1 MQLAYRP
8 EEILREHDY
17 ARRHEEAGRRLHG
30 GFDADGAYV
39 SPRTAVRWDAV
50 RAWTATLEARGE
62 TLLAA
67 DRSLLVAGS
76 YPTYEQMKLLLAN
89 GLGRALWNSLTITG
103 EVEGRGRFLVD
114 FVPPDFADVVVEDV
128 SERAVGHLGRGLL
141 VAHGLDEGG
150 DAKAGVG
157 GHDAMWF
164 AVRDLLFGAD
174 AYPTPTA
181 PPRIGRPEAGRLAP
195 CLPEAHERLLLL
207 LMNVL
212 MVEVRAEKLFDFT
225 ERLLR
230 DPEVFADA
238 RDRAERG
245 LALVRR
251 IRADEAI
258 HVAYLRVVL
267 SELRGLSFRNGAGA
281 PIPGHEILD
290 PIWEGLVRWH
300 GHELPRQSR
309 AQARKNL
316 RGYVREHPDP
326 EVGEAVLAEFDALE
340 PPPVGADDGALA
352 AAPRVERDARAAG
365 A

>member
-1 MQLAYRP
+1 MQLVYRP
-8 EEILREHDY
+8 EELLREHDY
-17 ARRHEEAGRRLHG
+17 ARRHEEAGRLLHG
-30 GFDADGAYV
+30 GFDADGTYV
-39 SPRTAVRWDAV
+39 SPRTALRWDAV
-50 RAWTATLEARGE
+50 RAWTAALEARGE

-67 DRSLLVAGS
+67 DRSLLAEGS
-76 YPTYEQMKLLLAN
+76 YPTYEQMKLLLHN
-89 GLGRALWNSLTITG
+89 GLGRALWNNLTVTG
-103 EVEGRGRFLVD
+103 EVEGRGRFLID
-114 FVPPDFADVVVEDV
+114 FAPPDFADVVLEDV
-128 SERAVGHLGRGLL
+128 SERAVGHLDRGLL

-174 AYPTPTA
+174 AYPIPTT
-181 PPRIGRPEAGRLAP
+181 PPRIGRPETGRLAP
-195 CLPEAHERLLLL
+195 ALPEAHEGLLLL

-238 RDRAERG
+238 RERAERA

-251 IRADEAI
+251 IRTDEEI

-267 SELRGLSFRNGAGA
+267 SELRGLTFRNGAGA
-281 PIPGHEILD
+281 PIPGHALLD
-290 PIWEGLVRWH
+290 PIWQGLVRWH
-300 GHELPRQSR
+300 GHDLPREAR
-309 AQARKNL
+309 AQARENL

-326 EVGEAVLAEFDALE
+326 EVAEAVLAEFDALE
-340 PPPVGADDGALA
+340 PPPVGAEPPAT
-352 AAPRVERDARAAG
+352 PRGEREARAG
-365 A
+365 AA